1 MKIKKWELPDTTIFW
16 DEYDKHYLE
25 TGGESYNKTFRISKM
40 LLSID
45 IITNDSD
52 GLICLSSIKHI
63 DSKKELF
70 KIVDFIS
77 RLNKIDRFNI
87 CLELVNHISDD
98 FDKFRLIN
106 YCIKELIKHQIHIVE
121 YGTDI
126 ESVENWKWSN

>member
-1 MKIKKWELPDTTIFW
+1 MKIKKWELPDTNIFW

-40 LLSID
+40 LLCID

-52 GLICLSSIKHI
+52 GLICFSSIRHI

-77 RLNKIDRFNI
+77 RLNKIDRFNWYLLMKDWANSS
-87 CLELVNHISDD
+87 LENYIMSFCEQDD
-98 FDKFRLIN
+98 
-106 YCIKELIKHQIHIVE
+106 
-121 YGTDI
+121 
-126 ESVENWKWSN
+126 

>member
-16 DEYDKHYLE
+16 DEYDKHYLQ

-40 LLSID
+40 LLCID

-70 KIVDFIS
+70 KVTDFIS
-77 RLNKIDRFNI
+77 R
-87 CLELVNHISDD
+87 
-98 FDKFRLIN
+98 FDKTDRSNWYLLM
-106 YCIKELIKHQIHIVE
+106 KEWANNSLEKYIMSFCEQD
-121 YGTDI
+121 Y
-126 ESVENWKWSN
+126 

>member
-1 MKIKKWELPDTTIFW
+1 MDYPKITLAAARVNAGYSQKEAAKKLNI
-16 DEYDKHYLE
+16 
-25 TGGESYNKTFRISKM
+25 SNKTFRISKM

-77 RLNKIDRFNI
+77 RLNKIDRFNWYLLMKDWANSS
-87 CLELVNHISDD
+87 LENYIMSFCEQDD
-98 FDKFRLIN
+98 
-106 YCIKELIKHQIHIVE
+106 
-121 YGTDI
+121 
-126 ESVENWKWSN
+126 